1 MDVRR
6 VAVAGTGMMGPGI
19 AATFALAGKEAVIV
33 SRTAEGAAK
42 GVATAQGLIATL
54 AQNGLADPEKTKAA
68 QVRFTPSTDPEGA
81 AKSVQLFVESIA
93 ENLAIKQ
100 DYFARLDAAAPDTV
114 LCSNTS
120 GISITEIAAKCR
132 KPERVLTT
140 HFWNPPYIMPL
151 VEVIMGKRSS
161 QAIAEGMVALLKAC
175 GKVPVLVRKD
185 VPGQLGNR
193 IQHAM
198 IRECMHIV
206 QEGIASAED
215 VDLAVKAGVG
225 LRFPVY
231 GVFEHADLVGLE
243 LVKAVQDYVVPDLGK
258 VQGASPIHNEKIAKG
273 ETGAKVGKGFL
284 DWPPGK
290 AEQVRA
296 RRDAFIMEFLR
307 LERAGK
313 FR

>member
-42 GVATAQGLIATL
+42 GVATAQGLIGKL
-54 AQNGLADPEKTKAA
+54 AENALTDPAKAKAA
-68 QVRFTPSTDPEGA
+68 QARFTPSTDPEEA

-93 ENLAIKQ
+93 EDLAIKQ
-100 DYFARLDAAAPDTV
+100 DYFARLDAAAPDTI

-161 QAIAEGMVALLKAC
+161 QAIAEGVVALLKAC

-258 VQGASPIHNEKIAKG
+258 AQGASPIHNEKIAKG

-284 DWPPGK
+284 DWPRGK
-290 AEQVRA
+290 AEEVRA

>member
-19 AATFALAGKEAVIV
+19 AATFALAGKEAIIV

-42 GVATAQGLIATL
+42 GVATAQGLIAKL
-54 AQNGLADPEKTKAA
+54 VENGLADPA
-68 QVRFTPSTDPEGA
+68 QAGHAQARFTPSTDPEGA

-93 ENLAIKQ
+93 ESLPIKQ
-100 DYFARLDAAAPDTV
+100 DYFARLDAAAPDTI

-132 KPERVLTT
+132 KPDRVLTT

-161 QAIAEGMVALLKAC
+161 QAIAEGVVALLKAC

-198 IRECMHIV
+198 IRECMYIV

-258 VQGASPIHNEKIAKG
+258 VQGASPIHNQKIARG
-273 ETGAKVGKGFL
+273 ETGAKAGKGFL
-284 DWPPGK
+284 DWPAGK
-290 AEQVRA
+290 AEQVRT

-313 FR
+313 FK